1 MDALRAVPL
10 DSVKPQPS
18 TDASPRP
25 AAADELEISASLKED
40 DRRSAGLSEVAALA
54 CVVLVAIDLRP
65 AIVSVGPLLPS
76 IRNEFA
82 ISNAQASLLTA
93 IPAVLMGLLAFPTPW
108 LARRFGRDKV
118 MLVALATLTIATF
131 ARAFAESVIS
141 LFATT
146 AAVGAGIAVA
156 GALVAGFIKNNYPR
170 HVALFM
176 GVYACA
182 IGLGSTISA
191 AVTGPLAEAVGGW
204 RIGAGGFAIPGLI
217 AIAAWQVIARA
228 ERHKESVR
236 SDKPVPDKGSV
247 LPFTSPIAWLAA
259 LYFSLNNFLF
269 FGLIAWIAPMYIER
283 GMSSADA
290 ALLLASFTAAFM
302 TANPLA
308 GFISRRNDRRGVIAL
323 FASTSLL
330 GILAIALL
338 PAMPYFFIPM
348 IAFGVGGSFTLG
360 MVLPLDHAGDSNEA
374 NAWTAFVL
382 GIGYFAGALGPFVL
396 GLARDSTGGFT
407 IAVWMLVVAAFLKL
421 SLATL
426 LRPRRG

>member
-1 MDALRAVPL
+1 MNALCALPL
-10 DSVKPQPS
+10 DSVRPHPGA
-18 TDASPRP
+18 DAQ
-25 AAADELEISASLKED
+25 AASENEMVISASLKED
-40 DRRSAGLSEVAALA
+40 DRRSAGLTAAVALT

-65 AIVSVGPLLPS
+65 AIVSIGPLLPS
-76 IRNEFA
+76 IRDEFA

-118 MLVALATLTIATF
+118 MLVALAILTIATF
-131 ARAFAESVIS
+131 ARAFAGSVIS

-156 GALVAGFIKNNYPR
+156 GALVAGFIKGNYSR

-176 GVYACA
+176 GIYASA

-191 AVTGPLAEAVGGW
+191 AVTGPLAEIAGGW
-204 RIGAGGFAIPGLI
+204 RICAGVFAIPGLI
-217 AIAAWQVIARA
+217 AISAWMVIARA
-228 ERHKESVR
+228 ERQKKKVL
-236 SDKPVPDKGSV
+236 SDAAALRKGSA
-247 LPFTSPIAWLAA
+247 LPFTSPTAWMAA

-269 FGLIAWIAPMYIER
+269 FGLIAWTAPMYIEH
-283 GMSSADA
+283 GMSRADA
-290 ALLLASFTAAFM
+290 SLLLASFAAAFM

-308 GFISRRNDRRGVIAL
+308 GFISRKNDRRRVIAL

-360 MVLPLDHAGDSNEA
+360 MVLPLDHACDANEA

-396 GLARDSTGGFT
+396 GLARDVTGGFV
-407 IAVWMLVVAAFLKL
+407 IPVWMLVVVAFLKL